1 MAKLCVALLPPNGVA
16 GFPVLHDEKASV
28 AALDSKSDSVLTMS
42 GLQAQG
48 EPKARGRAGD
58 GSQKVPSLLLP
69 AGVDRGLLSRSPVE
83 AFPSVTT
90 GLAPALQPE

>member
-1 MAKLCVALLPPNGVA
+1 MAFLPPHGVA

-28 AALDSKSDSVLTMS
+28 AAPESKRDSVLTMS

-48 EPKARGRAGD
+48 EPKARGRAGEE
-58 GSQKVPSLLLP
+58 SQKVPSLLSP
-69 AGVDRGLLSRSPVE
+69 AGADRGLLSRGPVE
-83 AFPSVTT
+83 AFPSVPP